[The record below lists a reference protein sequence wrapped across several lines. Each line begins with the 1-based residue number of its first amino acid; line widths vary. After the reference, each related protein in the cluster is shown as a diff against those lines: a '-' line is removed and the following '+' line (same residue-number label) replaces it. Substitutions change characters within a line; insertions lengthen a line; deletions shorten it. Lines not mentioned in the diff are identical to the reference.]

1 MSTTSDRPVDP
12 VSPPARPQRHRIV
25 LRFVAAAIF
34 SLLVAVFAL
43 PDLLFEL
50 DRRSPFAQLVS
61 FRPWV
66 LVGVL
71 GLLVLVSLVAAFRRV
86 LWPFAAGLVVVLL
99 VGGVMVLPRAIADP
113 LPTSGR
119 PLTVLAFN
127 TFEGSADA
135 SELAALIDRTRPD
148 VISLEE
154 TGREYAGRLAPLV
167 EPLGY
172 RIHTAEGNGSSDV
185 HGVTALVAQGL
196 GDVQVTTSG
205 PTPGFPWVQ
214 VSGGGLGTLRF
225 VAFHSVAPMPRYV
238 PQWEVDLAGLRKWCG
253 TPGPVVV
260 AGDFNATLDHS
271 ALRAGMAGCADS
283 ADQRG
288 AGLIPTWGPTA
299 RSRGI
304 GPQIDHVLTSG
315 GIAAETFDIDDIAGS
330 DHRAVLTRLRI
341 PA

>member
-1 MSTTSDRPVDP
+1 MSTTSSRLADP
-12 VSPPARPQRHRIV
+12 ATAPARPERHRVV

-34 SLLVAVFAL
+34 TLVVAVLTL
-43 PDLLFEL
+43 PDLLFRL

-71 GLLVLVSLVAAFRRV
+71 GLLVLVGLVAAFRRV

-99 VGGVMVLPRAIADP
+99 VGGAMVLPRAIADP
-113 LPTSGR
+113 LPTSGG

-127 TFEGSADA
+127 TFEGSADVD
-135 SELAALIDRTRPD
+135 ELAALIDRSRPD

-154 TGREYAGRLAPLV
+154 TGQEYAGRLAPLV

-196 GDVQVTTSG
+196 GDVRVTTSG
-205 PTPGFPWVQ
+205 PTPSFPWVQ
-214 VSGGGLGTLRF
+214 VSGGRLGTLRF
-225 VAFHSVAPMPRYV
+225 VAFHSVAPVPGYV
-238 PQWEVDLAGLRKWCG
+238 PQWEADLAGLQQWCG

-299 RSRGI
+299 RTRGI

-315 GIAAETFDIDDIAGS
+315 GIAAETFDVDDIAGS